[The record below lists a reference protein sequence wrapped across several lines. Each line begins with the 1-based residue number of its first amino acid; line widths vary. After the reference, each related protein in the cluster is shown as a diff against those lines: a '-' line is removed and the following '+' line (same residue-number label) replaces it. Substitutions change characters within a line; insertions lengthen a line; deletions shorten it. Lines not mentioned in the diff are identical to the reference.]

1 MNKNLSWLLV
11 PGFTAIFSLSVAAI
25 DMPTPEFQSIMK
37 SNAGIVD
44 LVGGGGNGLGR
55 DTNIDV
61 KDVVGEPSLRVHL
74 REKNFDAIVKD
85 AATLKDNFAKIEAF
99 WTARKADDAVT
110 LSKTAVRQIGEL
122 EAAARQQDVAGV
134 TKAQV
139 ALANTCRDCHL
150 AHRTVMLTDRA
161 FAIR

>member
-1 MNKNLSWLLV
+1 MNRRLFGLLV
-11 PGFTAIFSLSVAAI
+11 TSLTASFALSLAAVE
-25 DMPTPEFQSIMK
+25 MPTPEFQNIMK

-44 LVGGGGNGLGR
+44 LVGGGNAFGR

-74 REKNFDAIVKD
+74 RDKDFDAIVKD
-85 AATLKDNFAKIEAF
+85 AATLRENFAKIEAF
-99 WTARKADDAVT
+99 WAARKADDAVT
-110 LSKTAVRQIGEL
+110 LAKTGIKQVDDI
-122 EAAARQQDVAGV
+122 EAAAKQQDAAGV
-134 TKAQV
+134 NKAQV

-150 AHRTVMLTDRA
+150 AHRIVMLTDRT

>member
-1 MNKNLSWLLV
+1 MNRNLSWLLV
-11 PGFTAIFSLSVAAI
+11 PGFAALFGLSAAAI
-25 DMPTPEFQSIMK
+25 DMPTPEFQNIMK

-44 LVGGGGNGLGR
+44 LVGGGNAFGR

-99 WTARKADDAVT
+99 WTARKADDAVM
-110 LSKTAVRQIGEL
+110 LSKTAVKQIGDI
-122 EAAARQQDVAGV
+122 EAAARQQDAAGV